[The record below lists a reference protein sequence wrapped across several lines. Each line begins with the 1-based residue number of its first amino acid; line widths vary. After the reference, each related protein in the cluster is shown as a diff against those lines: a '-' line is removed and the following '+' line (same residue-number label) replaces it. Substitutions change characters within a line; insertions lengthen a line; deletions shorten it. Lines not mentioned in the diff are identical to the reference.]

1 LVLFSGVVSVK
12 KLLKRVL
19 QQEEGATALE
29 YALLVVL
36 IALVLA
42 GGAVVLGN
50 SLNKLFGDVGTTVGT
65 VSGSPTIP
73 TPSPTY

>member
-1 LVLFSGVVSVK
+1 
-12 KLLKRVL
+12 
-19 QQEEGATALE
+19 
-29 YALLVVL
+29 VVL

-50 SLNKLFGDVGTTVGT
+50 ALNKLFGDVGTTVGT